1 VRRVL
6 ATFREHWPRVLVVA
20 LTGIVASVT
29 GLVSP
34 LLVRAII
41 DHALPQHDM
50 RLLALLCGA
59 MIAMTVLSGLVDTGQ
74 TWLSTRVGQE
84 MMFSLRVRL
93 YSHLQRMSMRF
104 FTDTRAGEILSRV
117 TSDVTGVQD
126 LVTNTASE
134 LLNAA
139 VIVVTTVALMLAL
152 DVRLTLVCLAMFPL
166 FVYPTRRAGRL
177 RRALSKEAQ
186 AKVADLSSI
195 LEETLSVSGA
205 LLTKTFG
212 RQQREIGRFTDIST
226 DLMRLE
232 LRRTM
237 IAQVFWVV
245 TQTFWAVAPAL
256 IYYLGGRQLTSGSAH
271 LTLGSIVAFVTL
283 QNRLFFPLSRLFSMQ
298 VQVQS
303 SMALFDRIFEYMDLP
318 VEIDN
323 APDAKP
329 LPAARG
335 EVAFDN
341 VRFTYD
347 GANRE
352 ALGGVSFVAPVG
364 KLTAL
369 VGPSGAGK
377 STAMQLVARLYD
389 PQAGRVTLDGHD
401 LRSLDLGS
409 VAASIGFVSQETYLF
424 HTSLRENLRYA
435 RPDADDAAIEAA
447 ARAAQIHDRIAE
459 LPHGYDTVVGE
470 RGFKLSGGERQ
481 RIAVARVLLK
491 GAPVVLLDEA
501 TSALDSLS
509 ERLLQAALVPLIEG
523 RTTVAIAHRLSTVRR
538 ADQILVFDRG
548 QIVEAGT
555 HDALVRKG
563 GLYARLVEEQFT
575 SAPPALAIASS

>member
-20 LTGIVASVT
+20 LTGVVASVT

-41 DHALPQHDM
+41 DRALPQHNM
-50 RLLALLCGA
+50 HLLALLCGA

-104 FTDTRAGEILSRV
+104 YTDTRAGEILSRV

-139 VIVVTTVALMLAL
+139 VIVLTTIALMLAL

-166 FVYPTRRAGRL
+166 FIYPTRRAGRM

-212 RQQREIGRFTDIST
+212 RQAREIGRFTDTST

-256 IYYLGGRQLTSGSAH
+256 IYFLGGRQLTAGGH
-271 LTLGSIVAFVTL
+271 VTLGSIIAFVTL

-323 APDAKP
+323 AVDAKA

-335 EVAFDN
+335 EIAFED
-341 VRFTYD
+341 VHFTYD

-352 ALGGVSFVAPVG
+352 ALDGVSFTAPVG

-377 STAMQLVARLYD
+377 STAMQLIARLYD
-389 PQAGRVTLDGHD
+389 PQSGRVTLDGHD
-401 LRSLDLGS
+401 LRGLQLES
-409 VAASIGFVSQETYLF
+409 VAASIGLVSQETYLF

-447 ARAAQIHDRIAE
+447 ARAAQIHDRIVE
-459 LPHGYDTVVGE
+459 LPQGYDTVVGE

-509 ERLLQAALVPLIEG
+509 ERLLQAALVPLTEG

-548 QIVEAGT
+548 RIVEAGT

-575 SAPPALAIASS
+575 AAPPALALASS